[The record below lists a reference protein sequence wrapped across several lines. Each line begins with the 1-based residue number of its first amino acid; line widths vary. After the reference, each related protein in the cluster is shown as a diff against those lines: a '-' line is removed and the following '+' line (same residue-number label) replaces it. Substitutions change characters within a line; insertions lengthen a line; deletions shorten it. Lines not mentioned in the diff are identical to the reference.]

1 MPYTI
6 QKQKKVQADKTASP
20 KSTGFGLQ
28 NGMPNSAALSLLGA
42 GLEAGGSSVSDLG
55 ARIQARQ
62 PVLIPRRQAQI
73 PQAEQEAD
81 RLAAAVTGGTPEG
94 VKAAMA
100 RRLGSDF
107 SGVRF
112 HTDDTAAK
120 KASDMG
126 ARAFTSGADIYF
138 GPGGFDP
145 GVAAHELVHTVQQGM
160 VDSSVVSAS
169 TPAGGIQMQPGDE
182 DEKKK
187 KKESKGGLGNRIY
200 DRTIG
205 RMFRWNKEAIDEL
218 HDVKTVRE
226 DGTRLWDELTKSQKL
241 RWKMRN
247 PIAYARYQK
256 SEKVRQKA
264 EARVHKR
271 KLLDSAAGDF
281 LEKKWAS
288 GEVRGSLLRDPPKAA
303 AGNGAAAQGGGKQS
317 AKDSANYTM
326 GPARAAVR
334 SGSGKNA
341 GGDDPVLD
349 EVSELLDMSGGINED
364 FVKNKGVEVAA
375 GLGQNVIAFSNS
387 GTGMADAIQG
397 HRYGEAALHGLD
409 LGINSLSTIEN
420 LGKFIPGMDFLPE
433 GLSEIAQSGKDTI
446 EAFINMKDGRPLDI
460 ATSFLDVGDNML
472 NIYDKTSKLV
482 PSMPTLPNGATDVAA
497 GVKNFIQGT
506 KEAAQGGAQK
516 RASGRIAERLQGGQE
531 RNALDDDKLL
541 KHDIAMQGK
550 RQGQIME
557 ASGAGKAVEGVF
569 QGTAGA
575 AQLSGVG
582 AVATPILKGLAYGTR
597 ASTKIA
603 TTALHNK
610 MKGEV
615 TEQTTGI
622 NDDMIAEYLKEHDMV
637 DNAKNRREVK
647 RSMMRS
653 VGYETGYREELLA
666 DQSTKRARKIAA
678 GAKAGDADYM
688 EIAEALGARRGKPG
702 DLNAEALQARLGGD
716 RTRGQVVA
724 SSLRAK
730 AMAKG
735 NLARRSRR
743 QAAAEQRVETLR
755 QQLTAANNAVSS
767 STGGANKQ
775 ALKNQARLQK
785 QLDKAEK
792 TLQKRN
798 EHNTKRNAARDEKI
812 RKAKARQDAE
822 RARWRAASNTP

>member
-94 VKAAMA
+94 VKAAMG

-281 LEKKWAS
+281 LEKS
-288 GEVRGSLLRDPPKAA
+288 GLAARFGDHFCETRLKLRRAMAPPPRAA
-303 AGNGAAAQGGGKQS
+303 ASSPPRTAQTIPWGLLVPRF
-317 AKDSANYTM
+317 D
-326 GPARAAVR
+326 PARERMPEAMIPCWTR
-334 SGSGKNA
+334 S
-341 GGDDPVLD
+341 
-349 EVSELLDMSGGINED
+349 
-364 FVKNKGVEVAA
+364 
-375 GLGQNVIAFSNS
+375 
-387 GTGMADAIQG
+387 
-397 HRYGEAALHGLD
+397 
-409 LGINSLSTIEN
+409 
-420 LGKFIPGMDFLPE
+420 
-433 GLSEIAQSGKDTI
+433 
-446 EAFINMKDGRPLDI
+446 
-460 ATSFLDVGDNML
+460 
-472 NIYDKTSKLV
+472 
-482 PSMPTLPNGATDVAA
+482 
-497 GVKNFIQGT
+497 
-506 KEAAQGGAQK
+506 
-516 RASGRIAERLQGGQE
+516 ASCWI
-531 RNALDDDKLL
+531 
-541 KHDIAMQGK
+541 
-550 RQGQIME
+550 
-557 ASGAGKAVEGVF
+557 
-569 QGTAGA
+569 
-575 AQLSGVG
+575 
-582 AVATPILKGLAYGTR
+582 
-597 ASTKIA
+597 
-603 TTALHNK
+603 
-610 MKGEV
+610 
-615 TEQTTGI
+615 
-622 NDDMIAEYLKEHDMV
+622 
-637 DNAKNRREVK
+637 
-647 RSMMRS
+647 
-653 VGYETGYREELLA
+653 
-666 DQSTKRARKIAA
+666 
-678 GAKAGDADYM
+678 
-688 EIAEALGARRGKPG
+688 
-702 DLNAEALQARLGGD
+702 
-716 RTRGQVVA
+716 
-724 SSLRAK
+724 
-730 AMAKG
+730 
-735 NLARRSRR
+735 
-743 QAAAEQRVETLR
+743 
-755 QQLTAANNAVSS
+755 
-767 STGGANKQ
+767 
-775 ALKNQARLQK
+775 
-785 QLDKAEK
+785 
-792 TLQKRN
+792 
-798 EHNTKRNAARDEKI
+798 
-812 RKAKARQDAE
+812 
-822 RARWRAASNTP
+822 